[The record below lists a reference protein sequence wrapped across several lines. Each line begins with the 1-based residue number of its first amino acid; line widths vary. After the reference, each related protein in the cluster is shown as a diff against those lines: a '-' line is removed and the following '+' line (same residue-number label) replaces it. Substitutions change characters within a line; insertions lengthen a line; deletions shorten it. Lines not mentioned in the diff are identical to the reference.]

1 LKLLKG
7 VFAMNL
13 LEEGNVLQLDF
24 SKIAK
29 VASKCPDVIPVAVQ
43 NADTKEVILVAY
55 ANETALKKAIE
66 TRTAVFWST
75 SRNEL
80 WEKGKTSGEMF
91 DLLEVYVNCEQNS
104 LLYIV
109 RPRICGI
116 CHTKNKYGQARN
128 CYYRRLNLET
138 GELENIDP

>member
-1 LKLLKG
+1 
-7 VFAMNL
+7 MNQ
-13 LEEGNVLQLDF
+13 LEEGSVLQLDY

-29 VASKCPDVIPVAVQ
+29 VAAKCPDVIPVAVQ

-55 ANETALKKAIE
+55 VNELALKTAVQ

-80 WEKGKTSGEMF
+80 WEKGKKSGEMF
-91 DLLEVYVNCEQNS
+91 DLLEIYVNCEQNS

-109 RPRICGI
+109 RPRRCGI
-116 CHTKNKYGQARN
+116 CHTKNCENEARN
-128 CYYRRLNLET
+128 CYYRRLNLDNW
-138 GELENIDP
+138 ELENINP